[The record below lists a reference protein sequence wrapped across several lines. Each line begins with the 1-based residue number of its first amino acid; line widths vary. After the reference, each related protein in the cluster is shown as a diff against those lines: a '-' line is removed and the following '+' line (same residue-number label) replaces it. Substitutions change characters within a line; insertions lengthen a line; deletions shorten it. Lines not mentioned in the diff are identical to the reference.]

1 MTTRSD
7 QMRGQ
12 IAFQAG
18 HAAEDCVARDYEN
31 RGYAM
36 TRRRWRGSTGEIDL
50 VARDGDGFVFVEVKK
65 SRSFAR
71 AADRLM
77 PRQMRRIMAAAEEFL
92 MREGFSM
99 MTPMRFDLALVNAM
113 GETRIVENAFGE
125 F

>member
-1 MTTRSD
+1 MTAGSD
-7 QMRGQ
+7 RVRGQ
-12 IAFQAG
+12 TAFQAG

-31 RGYAM
+31 RGYDM

-71 AADRLM
+71 AAERLM
-77 PRQMRRIMAAAEEFL
+77 PRQMQRIMAAAEEFL
-92 MREGFSM
+92 MREGLSL
-99 MTPMRFDLALVNAM
+99 MTPMRFDLAVVNAA
-113 GETRIVENAFGE
+113 GETRIMENAFGD